1 MGQDVVAP
9 SGKSAGLATL
19 LSCILPG
26 VGQIYLGQVIKGIVI
41 LAADIVLGCTVI
53 IPLVIW
59 IVAMIDANKI
69 GKKLEAGQSVQ
80 QWEFF

>member
-9 SGKSAGLATL
+9 SGKSAGIATL
-19 LSCILPG
+19 LSCFFPG
-26 VGQIYLGQVIKGIVI
+26 AGQIYLGQVLMGIVM
-41 LAADIVLGCTVI
+41 LAVSYLVLPLWIIV
-53 IPLVIW
+53 W

>member
-1 MGQDVVAP
+1 MGVAP
-9 SGKSAGLATL
+9 SGKSAGIATL

-26 VGQIYLGQVIKGIVI
+26 VGQIYLGQVVKGIVM
-41 LAADIVLGCTVI
+41 LAAYLVLGATVI
-53 IPLVIW
+53 LPLAIW
-59 IVAMIDANKI
+59 IAAMIDANKI